1 LVSVDPSTTLLLPSP
16 PTPAPAAP
24 RRSGRRR
31 VVLVVVLLLVMALC
45 GMVAGGLIVK
55 QRAIASAETQLQVAL
70 GTPEPPTVSV
80 ASRPS
85 QLLQRDIDRID
96 VSADAVGSTNAQ
108 KLLIRHLDVR
118 LQDVTLG
125 GDLKSAVAQRVT
137 GAAQIDYSALS
148 SLTGQELSGAGDGRI
163 AVTMHKTV
171 IDVVASGRPSLDAA
185 VQTIT
190 FADTHVEVA
199 GLDIPDSVVRL
210 VQSSA
215 MDPLQLDG
223 VPMGLKVVGIDVA
236 DSGVT
241 VQLDGSDVVLTR

>member
-1 LVSVDPSTTLLLPSP
+1 
-16 PTPAPAAP
+16 
-24 RRSGRRR
+24 
-31 VVLVVVLLLVMALC
+31 VLLLVMALC

-171 IDVVASGRPSLDAA
+171 LGYPIDVVASGRPSLDAA